1 MPNRPAFS
9 PDWREGRYFDRWMF
23 VHVASG
29 VAGGFSN
36 VFFGL
41 SVPKTVLVGAL
52 VMTLWEVGE
61 SIAGVNEAFSNR
73 ALDVVAGLIGLAVAL
88 AVASRLSPAGEHI
101 AFAVSLALASAASFE
116 GWLDYRR
123 RKRERP

>member
-101 AFAVSLALASAASFE
+101 AFAVSLALASASSFE